1 MESRSRRRLRFLF
14 WAAGLALLF
23 ALYSSG
29 LKRNPPGFYLD
40 ESAHAY
46 NAYLVAHTGAGEMGP
61 RFPLFF
67 QYYSGGSAQ
76 SVDGIQIYLLA
87 AVFRFLPPSIL
98 LARIVSALWIFAACL
113 LLGLLARRISGR
125 RRIGVIIAATAL
137 LTPWFFEARGLVLE
151 QQFVPLAL
159 ALFLLA
165 VYHAQKKERWEWR
178 DVAMLAAT
186 LAAVTYCYTTGFILG
201 PLLALGLL
209 FFATTRQR
217 LFGVIKTGLLYGLM
231 LLPILLFDRSHPG
244 LLAKRFNDASYI
256 KPGLPWSEVPARFVK
271 RYLEDQNLY
280 GLLVSGDVS
289 PRHHVQG
296 SGGVLFFATLI
307 LVLIGLV
314 VILARRRRD
323 PWWRFVLY
331 GVAVAIVPGAISNWP
346 FDQMRLIAYP
356 VFLLLLTVPA
366 IEWLFERDKARVGLA
381 PSPPDESED
390 RPWQNGQPL
399 ESGVVGRGGL
409 PRGARLMIVC
419 ALLALMVVEA
429 YRFQTIF
436 RREGR
441 KRLLDF
447 DVAYKA
453 AYNVAVRQP
462 ARPIYLEDGKG
473 GPAYIHA
480 LWYSTVE
487 KRPRSEFVRLAPGAK
502 APGGKV
508 VISTTENCQGCET
521 IARSGAYHVY
531 KSR

>member
-1 MESRSRRRLRFLF
+1 MEAHSRRRLRFLF

-23 ALYSSG
+23 ALYTSG

-46 NAYLVAHTGAGEMGP
+46 NSYMVAHTGAGEIGP

-67 QYYSGGSAQ
+67 QIYPTGSPQYA
-76 SVDGIQIYLLA
+76 DGIPIYLLA

-98 LARIVSALWIFAACL
+98 LARIVSAFWIFAACL

-125 RRIGVIIAATAL
+125 RGIGVIIAGTAL

-186 LAAVTYCYTTGFILG
+186 LAAVTYCFTTGCILG

-244 LLAKRFNDASYI
+244 LLVKRFNEASYI

-271 RYLEDQNLY
+271 RYLEDQNLA
-280 GLLVSGDVS
+280 GLLVSGDVY

-314 VILARRRRD
+314 VVLARRRRD

-331 GVAVAIVPGAISNWP
+331 GVVVGIVPGAISNWP
-346 FDQMRLIAYP
+346 FHQMRLIAYP
-356 VFLLLLTVPA
+356 VFLLLLIVPA
-366 IEWLFERDKARVGLA
+366 LEWLLDRDKDRVGLA
-381 PSPPDESED
+381 PSPSVESGDRLRED
-390 RPWQNGQPL
+390 GQPL
-399 ESGVVGRGGL
+399 ESGVAETGF
-409 PRGARLMIVC
+409 PRAARVLLLC
-419 ALLALMVVEA
+419 ALLALMAVEA
-429 YRFQTIF
+429 YRFQIAF
-436 RREGR
+436 RRDGR
-441 KRLLDF
+441 KRSIDF
-447 DVAYKA
+447 DAAYKEAYVA
-453 AYNVAVRQP
+453 ATRQP
-462 ARPIYLEDGKG
+462 ARPIYLEDGKS

-480 LWYSTVE
+480 LWYAIVE
-487 KRPRSEFVRLAPGAK
+487 KRPTSQFVRLTPGVK
-502 APGGKV
+502 PPPGKI
-508 VISTTENCQGCET
+508 VISSAESCQACQT
-521 IARSGAYHVY
+521 LARSGVYHVY
-531 KSR
+531 KSL